1 MEYKGLPPLRRRF
14 WRRARIPQHWFLA
27 LAAAGPSPALAQDSE
42 PVLATLPRD
51 LTPWGMYLNADPV
64 VKAVLIGLLSAS
76 IITWTIWLAKTF
88 EIVFA
93 RRRLRTALNVLASA
107 GSVVKSVERL
117 VGSNN
122 EIGEFLAQAVTEL
135 KLSATS
141 FERDGIK
148 ERIAS
153 RMERLEMRYGRRISR
168 GTGVLAT
175 IGATAPFVGLFGT
188 VWGIMNSFI
197 GISKSH
203 TTNLAVVAP
212 GIAEALL
219 ATACGLAA
227 AIPAVV
233 IYNVFARSITGYRAL
248 LGDAAAAVVRLVGR
262 DLERPVAQ
270 PVMPQRRTV
279 PLATAAE

>member
-1 MEYKGLPPLRRRF
+1 MEHKGLPPLRRRF
-14 WRRARIPQHWFLA
+14 WRCARILQHCFLA
-27 LAAAGPSPALAQDSE
+27 LAAAGMPPVLAQDGE

-64 VKAVLIGLLSAS
+64 VKGVLIGLAIAS
-76 IITWTIWLAKTF
+76 VVTWTVWLAKTV
-88 EIVFA
+88 EILLA
-93 RRRLRTALNVLASA
+93 RRRVRASLNLLAGIGRPTEGLERFA
-107 GSVVKSVERL
+107 GIE
-117 VGSNN
+117 
-122 EIGEFLAQAVTEL
+122 GEVRQFLAAAVAEL
-135 KLSATS
+135 KASGSL
-141 FERDGIK
+141 ERDGIK

-153 RMERLEMRYGRRISR
+153 RLERLEAAYGRRISR

-219 ATACGLAA
+219 ATALGLAA

-233 IYNVFARSITGYRAL
+233 IYNVFARSIAGYRAL
-248 LGDAAAAVVRLVGR
+248 LGDASAEVLRIVSR
-262 DLERPVAQ
+262 DLERPAEVRAQ
-270 PVMPQRRTV
+270 AARRT
-279 PLATAAE
+279 LAAE